1 MAMAPTATP
10 RLGDLRVVF
19 MGTPDFAVPSLGA
32 LADAGADVA
41 LVVTRPDAVRG
52 RGRRLEPSPVKVRA
66 QELGAPVLEA
76 RRIDDDAFAR
86 VRDAR
91 PDVVVVAAFG
101 AILPER
107 LLALPSLDAVNV
119 HASLLPRWRGAAP
132 VARAILA
139 GDERAGVSIMRLVAA
154 LDAGPYCRQ
163 ASVEVG
169 EKGAEELTCELAEL
183 GARELVR
190 ALRDVADGTA
200 VWREQDEAGV
210 TYASKLTKAEM
221 LLSPRM
227 TADQAARRV
236 RASGDAEPARCR
248 VLGQGVRIVEAR
260 VAAGPEGEPLVPGE
274 VRTLRHGVLLG
285 CAEGALE
292 PLRVRPDGRR
302 EMEAGAWAAGL
313 RGAAGSWEALA

>member
-1 MAMAPTATP
+1 MSATPTP
-10 RLGDLRVVF
+10 RLEGLRVVF

-32 LADAGADVA
+32 LAAAGADVA

-52 RGRRLEPSPVKVRA
+52 RGRRLAPAPVKVRA
-66 QELGAPVLEA
+66 QELGVPVLEA

-86 VRDAR
+86 VREAR
-91 PDVVVVAAFG
+91 PDVVVVAAYG

-107 LLALPSLDAVNV
+107 LLELPSLDAVNV

-132 VARAILA
+132 IARAILA

-169 EKGAEELTCELAEL
+169 EKDAAALTGELAEL

-190 ALRDVADGTA
+190 ALREVADGTA
-200 VWREQDEAGV
+200 AWREQDEALV
-210 TYASKLTKAEM
+210 TYASKLTKEEM
-221 LLSPRM
+221 LLSPAM
-227 TADQAARRV
+227 TAAEAARRV
-236 RASGDAEPARCR
+236 RASGDAEPARCQ
-248 VLGQGVRIVEAR
+248 VLGQGVRLLAAR
-260 VAAGPEGEPLVPGE
+260 VATGPEAQGLLPGE
-274 VRTLRHGVLLG
+274 VRALRHGVLLG

-292 PLRVRPDGRR
+292 PTRVRPDGRR
-302 EMEAGAWAAGL
+302 EMEGGAWAAGL
-313 RGAAGSWEALA
+313 RGATGSWESLA